1 MNNNRFLKIVIIVLI
16 LINLGTLG
24 FIWFRTAKSDTSIRR
39 SVAAGF
45 LVKELDL
52 SDAQRKEYFRMRRNH
67 RITLWKL
74 EEADQSLHSR
84 FFNQLFS
91 ETPDLKMVHDLADS
105 IAANRKK
112 MELLTYEHF
121 MHVRQILTP
130 GQQEKFEKIFDEV
143 ISIVLPPPPPP
154 PAPLP
159 PPPPIPSE

>member
-1 MNNNRFLKIVIIVLI
+1 MNNIRFLKIVIIVLI

-67 RITLWKL
+67 RKILGELQETDK
-74 EEADQSLHSR
+74 SLHSR
-84 FFNQLFS
+84 FFDQLFS

-130 GQQEKFEKIFDEV
+130 GQQKKFEKIFDEV